1 MNEQECKEVIQL
13 YGWNN
18 ASVTNINSGLINHTF
33 KITSNEGVF
42 ILQEINTAI
51 FQQPKWID
59 ENICLIANY
68 LQKTAPNYLFTVPIP
83 NLNGDTIT
91 FFNHH
96 AFRAFLFQ
104 PNSHTYLV
112 VQNEN
117 EALEASKQFAQFTQH
132 LNSFNARKLH
142 ITLPHFHNLSLRFA
156 DFEKSLRENNS
167 ERLVLAAP
175 AANAL
180 LKMNN
185 IVNRYEA
192 FIAHPD
198 AMIRVMHHD
207 TKISNILFNEK
218 GEGLCVIDLDTVM
231 PGYLFSDPGDM
242 FRTYLSPVSEEEAD
256 LSKIYIR
263 KDIFE
268 AIEKG
273 YLGTIKSALN
283 SFEIDNFYLS
293 GEILIYMQAI
303 RFLTDFLHNDRYYGE
318 KYPNQNLVRAE
329 NQLRLLELYQEA
341 IC

>member
-1 MNEQECKEVIQL
+1 
-13 YGWNN
+13 
-18 ASVTNINSGLINHTF
+18 
-33 KITSNEGVF
+33 
-42 ILQEINTAI
+42 
-51 FQQPKWID
+51 ID

-231 PGYLFSDPGDM
+231 PGYLFSDP
-242 FRTYLSPVSEEEAD
+242 Y
-256 LSKIYIR
+256 
-263 KDIFE
+263 
-268 AIEKG
+268 
-273 YLGTIKSALN
+273 
-283 SFEIDNFYLS
+283 
-293 GEILIYMQAI
+293 
-303 RFLTDFLHNDRYYGE
+303 
-318 KYPNQNLVRAE
+318 
-329 NQLRLLELYQEA
+329 
-341 IC
+341 